1 MSHHHLVHHLDK
13 PAAPGATLHLTWE
26 VENPHGCVRVAR
38 HPLNPRDRW
47 PPHDHEFAE
56 VFWVESG
63 QVAHHINGIE
73 EHLVP
78 GDLRCIR
85 PRDAHLFR
93 TGDGDDGGGPPGIL
107 MNVSFELEPLAGL
120 AERYG
125 EDWPWRADGAP
136 RGVRLAPSARE
147 RFAGWIDILA
157 GPEPRRLDL
166 ESFLLDV
173 ARVVSGD
180 ALGPRGSGLP
190 AWLAQAL
197 EAFND
202 PRHLRGGVP
211 ELARLCGRSQE
222 HLNRIVR
229 ACQDRRATDLV
240 NAMRLD
246 WAAAR
251 LRLSDL
257 PVAEIAGECGLPNLA
272 HFYKLFR
279 ASFGV
284 TPAAFRSTAQSAMP
298 GKWS

>member
-1 MSHHHLVHHLDK
+1 MDFPK
-13 PAAPGATLHLTWE
+13 PPATTLHLTWE
-26 VENPHGCVRVAR
+26 HESPRGCLRVAR
-38 HPLNPRDRW
+38 HGLCERDRW

-63 QVAHHINGIE
+63 QVTHHINGVE
-73 EHLVP
+73 EKLGP
-78 GDLRCIR
+78 GDVRCIR
-85 PRDAHLFR
+85 PGDAHMFR
-93 TGDGDDGGGPPGIL
+93 TGTPPGTL
-107 MNVSFELEPLAGL
+107 MNVSFLPGPLIPL

-125 EDWPWRADGAP
+125 EEWPWRSGGPP
-136 RGVRLAPSARE
+136 RGVRLAPVARE
-147 RFAGWIDILA
+147 RLSSWIDVLA
-157 GPEPRRLDL
+157 VPEPRRLDL

-173 ARVVSGD
+173 ARLVSSD
-180 ALGPRGSGLP
+180 ATGPRGAGLP

-197 EAFND
+197 EVFND

-222 HLNRIVR
+222 HLNRTVR
-229 ACQDRRATDLV
+229 ASQSRRATDLV

-251 LRLSDL
+251 LRLSDR

-279 ASFGV
+279 LAFGV
-284 TPAAFRSTAQSAMP
+284 TPAAFRSSAQSAMP
-298 GKWS
+298 RQWLMTAPWT

>member
-1 MSHHHLVHHLDK
+1 MSIPTVSK
-13 PAAPGATLHLTWE
+13 LHLTWE
-26 VENPHGCVRVAR
+26 HENPRGCLRVAR
-38 HPLNPRDRW
+38 HNLAHRDRW

-63 QVAHHINGIE
+63 NAQHFINGQE
-73 EHLVP
+73 ELLAP

-85 PRDAHLFR
+85 PEDAHLFL
-93 TGDGDDGGGPPGIL
+93 TGEPPGTL
-107 MNVSFELEPLAGL
+107 MNVSFQHEPLREL
-120 AERYG
+120 AARYG
-125 EDWPWRADGAP
+125 EVWPWSPGGPP
-136 RGVRLAPSARE
+136 RGVRLGAVARE
-147 RFAGWIDILA
+147 RMSSWIDILA
-157 GPEPRRLDL
+157 VPEPSRLDL

-173 ARVVSGD
+173 ARLVNGD
-180 ALGPRGSGLP
+180 ANAPRSAGLP

-197 EAFND
+197 EVFND

-222 HLNRIVR
+222 HLNRTVR
-229 ACQDRRATDLV
+229 ASQSRRATDLV

-251 LRLSDL
+251 LRLSDR

-279 ASFGV
+279 SAFGL
-284 TPAAFRSTAQSAMP
+284 TPAAFRSSAQSAMP
-298 GKWS
+298 RQWLITAPWT